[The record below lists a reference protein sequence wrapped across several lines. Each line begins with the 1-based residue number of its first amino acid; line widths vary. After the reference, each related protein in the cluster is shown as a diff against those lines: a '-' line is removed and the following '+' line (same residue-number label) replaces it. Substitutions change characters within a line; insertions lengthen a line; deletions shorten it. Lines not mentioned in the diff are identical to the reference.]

1 MLVLTITGLVAGALV
16 TERRRVE
23 SQLQLQRDS
32 LARLAQLGSMGELAA
47 AVAHEVNQPLMAAG
61 TYMRLVAD
69 AISSSSG
76 EATEVKE
83 LAQRAVAQIN
93 RAGEVIRR
101 LRATVR
107 LDRSNR
113 TPVPFVRIVTNAIA
127 LCQPELE
134 QSEVDVRVTLAPDIP
149 PVSCRSSRSC
159 SILSATRLKLS
170 AITDEARS

>member
-1 MLVLTITGLVAGALV
+1 
-16 TERRRVE
+16 
-23 SQLQLQRDS
+23 
-32 LARLAQLGSMGELAA
+32 
-47 AVAHEVNQPLMAAG
+47 
-61 TYMRLVAD
+61 MRLVAD

-83 LAQRAVAQIN
+83 LAHELWRKIN

-113 TPVPFVRIVTNAIA
+113 SAVPFVRIVTNTIA

-134 QSEVDVRVTLAPDIP
+134 QSEVDVRVALAPDIP
-149 PVSCRSSRSC
+149 PVLVDILQVEQVLFNLIRN
-159 SILSATRLKLS
+159 SIE
-170 AITDEARS
+170 AIRHNGHAGGTIVIEARRADDAFIEAPGF